1 MSFAARARSA
11 RAANDTTRE
20 QINNIPEKSHL
31 IIIIINI
38 QGQITSRYKLTHLMS
53 FACSINLIHFALKIL
68 CYASLRPMYCLGV
81 VKKSCYA
88 SENEW
93 IIIIYEL
100 TFSN

>member
-11 RAANDTTRE
+11 RVANDTTRE

-53 FACSINLIHFALKIL
+53 FTCSIIQVLRVEIL
-68 CYASLRPMYCLGV
+68 CYATLRPMCCIGV
-81 VKKSCYA
+81 VEKSCCV
-88 SENEW
+88 SENKL
-93 IIIIYEL
+93 IITIYEL
-100 TFSN
+100 TFSS